1 MAAILGSVAP
11 SAGIAGAPPS
21 GGGSNGSADVLFVRA
36 IHLEHGE
43 GVTQDPARA
52 LGLYCQAGS
61 LGEPRAYLNLGWMYL
76 NGRGIPRNDALAAA
90 WLRRAAQAGVVEAAN
105 LLRMIGNPAPAKL
118 PTGCT
123 FFAHFYRWAGAPV
136 DPPVAPA
143 EIRALVQS
151 IAPTYGL
158 DTSFVTA
165 VIATESAFNSNA
177 VSPKR
182 AMGLMQLMP
191 ETAARFGVQHPF
203 DAAENIRGGTSY
215 LRWLL
220 DRYAGNTQLALAA
233 YNAGE
238 GAVEAYGGIPPFPET
253 KQYVARVESLYD
265 GIMAGRSG
273 LRVAPRQSLR

>member
-1 MAAILGSVAP
+1 MAAFLGSVAP

-21 GGGSNGSADVLFVRA
+21 GGGSNGSADALFVRA

-90 WLRRAAQAGVVEAAN
+90 WLRKAAQAGVVEAAN
-105 LLRMIGNPAPAKL
+105 LLRMIGSPAPAKL
-118 PTGCT
+118 PTGCA
-123 FFAHFYRWAGAPV
+123 FSAHLYRWAGAPV
-136 DPPVAPA
+136 DPPAAPA

-191 ETAARFGVQHPF
+191 ETAARFGVQNPF

-220 DRYAGNTQLALAA
+220 DRYAGNTRLALAA

-273 LRVAPRQSLR
+273 LRLAPGQSLR